1 MPHYR
6 KVGTIPRKRHV
17 VHRRS
22 DGSRL
27 IEELFGQDGFSAAS
41 ALLYHRHSPSAL
53 VALESVEIK
62 ATEFRLDEPLTPG
75 HLRTGMLEQVDDVAL
90 NRHDLLGNADVT
102 LSWAETSRASSLYRN
117 ASCDELVYVHSGSG
131 NLETIFGSM
140 SVSGG
145 DYVVIPKGT
154 TLRWC
159 PEHAMGLLFIESRGH
174 VRIPQRYLSK
184 GGQFLEGS
192 PYSERDLRAPEN
204 PLTEDG
210 ENIAVLVRHQSGI
223 SRHVFRHHP
232 FDVEGWDGA
241 LYPWVLNIHDFEP
254 IVGRIHQPP
263 PVHQT
268 FEGDGFVICSFVPRP
283 LDFDS
288 DAVKVPYHH
297 SNSDSDEVLFYSAGN
312 FVSRAGAGIG
322 VGSISFHPTGFVHGP
337 QPGSF
342 EISVDKH
349 STDELAVMLDTF
361 RPLAVAEPARKISD
375 ANYPWSWAKES
386 K

>member
-6 KVGTIPRKRHV
+6 RVGNVPRKRHV

-27 IEELFGQDGFSAAS
+27 IEELIGQDGFSAAS
-41 ALLYHRHSPSAL
+41 ALLYHRYSPSAL
-53 VALESVEIK
+53 VGIESIK
-62 ATEFRLDEPLTPG
+62 IQMPEFHLDEPLAPR
-75 HLRTGMLEQVDDVAL
+75 HLRTGMLEKVNDVAL
-90 NRHDLLGNADVT
+90 NRHVLLGNADVSM
-102 LSWAETSRASSLYRN
+102 SWAETDKTSSLYRN
-117 ASCDELVYVHSGSG
+117 ASRDELVYVHSGPG
-131 NLETIFGSM
+131 TLETIFGSM
-140 SVSGG
+140 SVSEG

-159 PEHAMGLLFIESRGH
+159 PERAMGLLFIESSGH

-184 GGQFLEGS
+184 GGQLLEGS

-204 PLTEDG
+204 PLRVDG
-210 ENIAVLVRHQSGI
+210 DNISVLMRHEGGI
-223 SRHVFRHHP
+223 SRHIYRHHP

-241 LYPWVLNIHDFEP
+241 LYPWALNIHDFEP

-268 FEGDGFVICSFVPRP
+268 FEGDGFVVCSFVPRP
-283 LDFDS
+283 LDFDTN
-288 DAVKVPYHH
+288 AVKVPYHH

-312 FVSRAGAGIG
+312 FVSRAGSGIG

-337 QPGSF
+337 QPGSY
-342 EISVDKH
+342 ELSVDKG

-361 RPLAVAEPARKISD
+361 RPLAIAKPAREILDESY
-375 ANYPWSWAKES
+375 AWSWS
-386 K
+386 KGE

>member
-6 KVGTIPRKRHV
+6 RVGNISRKRHV

-22 DGSRL
+22 DGARL

-41 ALLYHRHSPSAL
+41 ALLYHRYSPSAL
-53 VALESVEIK
+53 IGIESVETK
-62 ATEFRLDEPLTPG
+62 MPEFRLDEPLAPR
-75 HLRTGMLEQVDDVAL
+75 HLRTGMLEKVLDVAL
-90 NRHDLLGNADVT
+90 NRHVLLGNADVSM
-102 LSWAETSRASSLYRN
+102 SWAEIDQTSSLYRN

-131 NLETIFGSM
+131 ILETVFGSM
-140 SVSGG
+140 SVSEG

-154 TLRWC
+154 TLRWR
-159 PEHAMGLLFIESRGH
+159 PEQTMGLLFIESRGH
-174 VRIPQRYLSK
+174 VRIPHRYLSK
-184 GGQFLEGS
+184 GGQLLEGS
-192 PYSERDLRAPEN
+192 PYSERDLRAPAH
-204 PLTEDG
+204 PLTVDG
-210 ENIAVLVRHQSGI
+210 ENIAILVRHESGI
-223 SRHVFRHHP
+223 SRHIYRHHP

-241 LYPWVLNIHDFEP
+241 LYPWALNIHDFEP

-283 LDFDS
+283 LDFDT

-312 FVSRAGAGIG
+312 FVSRAGSGIG

-337 QPGSF
+337 QPGSY
-342 EISVDKH
+342 EASVDKS
-349 STDELAVMLDTF
+349 STNELAVMLDTF
-361 RPLAVAEPARKISD
+361 RPLAIADSARDISD
-375 ANYPWSWAKES
+375 ENYAWSWS
-386 K
+386 KGE